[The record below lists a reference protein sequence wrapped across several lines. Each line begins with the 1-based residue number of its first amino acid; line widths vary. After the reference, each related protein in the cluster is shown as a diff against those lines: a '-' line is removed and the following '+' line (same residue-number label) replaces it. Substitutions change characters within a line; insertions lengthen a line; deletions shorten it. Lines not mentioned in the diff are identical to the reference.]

1 MSDQATEWDNVQEA
15 LGRLQ
20 HELQRI
26 STSLRGLGETARWR
40 DEAAAALQVL
50 QGDVELLARSLSQG
64 IADSEPQDQVANL
77 RRLRREL
84 AALPVHNPDDG
95 FSSRDHDNEL
105 YREPR

>member
-1 MSDQATEWDNVQEA
+1 MSDQAIEWGNVQEA
-15 LGRLQ
+15 LARLQ

-26 STSLRGLGETARWR
+26 STSLRDPGDAAKRRE
-40 DEAAAALQVL
+40 EAAALQVL
-50 QGDVELLARSLSQG
+50 QGEVELLARSLTQG
-64 IADSEPQDQVANL
+64 ITDSEPQDQVASL